1 MDHLSNNLINNN
13 NIKIN
18 SLDSPDSIKVKNTK
32 GVQKREISIIKS
44 SSVSMV
50 HTSSD
55 EENSEDDFNDR
66 AEMSSDLKIDSVSPA
81 KTKIKL
87 GM

>member
-1 MDHLSNNLINNN
+1 MDHMSNNLINN